1 MIVVSDQDLFADIR
15 PYNDDEV
22 APAIARLIADDEFIQ
37 AILHYRFPH
46 LSGPFGWLLSP
57 LVKFALK
64 RRWAKL
70 TTVLAVQQQVA
81 GFMDRMIDSTT
92 NNVSV
97 SGIEQL
103 TPGKAYLFVSNH
115 RDIAMDPALVNWCLH
130 HHGFDTVRIAIGDN
144 LLRKPCATELMKL
157 NKSFIVKRGAKGPRE
172 MLKNLSQLSGYIKQ
186 SLTEQHAIWI
196 AQKEGRAK
204 DGNDQTDP
212 AILKMFYM
220 EGKKRGEDFASY
232 MAGLNIVP
240 VCLSYEYDPCDIDK
254 INELWQKQ
262 TQGSYQKGEFEDI
275 DSIIKGI
282 VGFKGRV
289 HVAFGKPLT
298 DIPAEPE
305 QLASLIDQQIW
316 QQYRLYPVN
325 YLAAGQQHSD
335 ISEKVAE
342 LWQQRLQQLP
352 ASAAPMLSAL
362 YAAPLVKQQQLALQQ
377 PLMSQQ
383 PPTSQH
389 ESNQ

>member
-1 MIVVSDQDLFADIR
+1 MIPVSDQDLYADIR

-57 LVKFALK
+57 MVKFALK

-70 TTVLAVQQQVA
+70 NSVHAVQKQVA
-81 GFMDRMIDSTT
+81 SFMDRMIDNTT
-92 NNVSV
+92 NKITV
-97 SGIEQL
+97 SGLENL
-103 TPGKAYLFVSNH
+103 TASQAYLFVSNH

-130 HHGFDTVRIAIGDN
+130 HNGFDTVRIAIGDN
-144 LLRKPCATELMKL
+144 LLRKACATELMKL

-172 MLKNLSQLSGYIKQ
+172 MLKNFSQLSAYIKHSLQQQQ
-186 SLTEQHAIWI
+186 SVWI

-204 DGNDQTDP
+204 DGNDETDP

-220 EGKKRGEDFASY
+220 EGKKRGEDFATY

-254 INELWQKQ
+254 IKELWQKH
-262 TQGSYQKGEFEDI
+262 TEGSYQKGEFEDI

-282 VGFKGRV
+282 VGYKGRV

-298 DIPAEPE
+298 AVPAEPE
-305 QLASLIDQQIW
+305 QLAAVIDQQIW
-316 QQYRLYPVN
+316 QQYRLFPVN
-325 YLAAGQQHSD
+325 YLAAGQQHASVD
-335 ISEKVAE
+335 EAVIE
-342 LWQQRLQQLP
+342 LWQQRLQTLP
-352 ASAAPMLSAL
+352 TGAAPMLSAL
-362 YAAPLVKQQQLALQQ
+362 YAAPLIKQQLQQ
-377 PLMSQQ
+377 QTEHSA
-383 PPTSQH
+383 
-389 ESNQ
+389 

>member
-1 MIVVSDQDLFADIR
+1 VIPVPDQDLYADIR

-57 LVKFALK
+57 MVKFALK

-70 TTVLAVQQQVA
+70 NSVHAVQKQVA
-81 GFMDRMIDSTT
+81 SFMDRMIDNTT
-92 NNVSV
+92 NKITV
-97 SGIEQL
+97 SGLENL
-103 TPGKAYLFVSNH
+103 TPSQAYLFVSNH

-130 HHGFDTVRIAIGDN
+130 HNGFDTVRIAIGDN
-144 LLRKPCATELMKL
+144 LLRKACATELMKL

-172 MLKNLSQLSGYIKQ
+172 MLKNFSQLSAYIKHSLQQQQ
-186 SLTEQHAIWI
+186 SVWI

-204 DGNDQTDP
+204 DGNDETDP

-220 EGKKRGEDFASY
+220 EGKKRGEDFATY

-240 VCLSYEYDPCDIDK
+240 VCLSYEYDPCDINK
-254 INELWQKQ
+254 INELWQKH
-262 TQGSYQKGEFEDI
+262 TEGSYQKGEFEDI

-282 VGFKGRV
+282 VGYKGRV

-298 DIPAEPE
+298 TVPAEPE
-305 QLASLIDQQIW
+305 QLAAVIDQQIW
-316 QQYRLYPVN
+316 QQYRLFPVN
-325 YLAAGQQHSD
+325 YLAAGQQHVSVD
-335 ISEKVAE
+335 EAVVE
-342 LWQQRLQQLP
+342 LWQQRLQTLP
-352 ASAAPMLSAL
+352 TGAAPMLSAL
-362 YAAPLVKQQQLALQQ
+362 YAAPLIKQQLQLQTER
-377 PLMSQQ
+377 SV
-383 PPTSQH
+383 
-389 ESNQ
+389 

>member
-1 MIVVSDQDLFADIR
+1 MIPVSDQDLYADIR

-22 APAIARLIADDEFIQ
+22 ASAIARLIADDEFIQ

-57 LVKFALK
+57 MVKFVLK

-70 TTVLAVQQQVA
+70 NSVHAVQKQVA
-81 GFMDRMIDSTT
+81 GFMDRMIDNTT
-92 NNVSV
+92 DKITV
-97 SGIEQL
+97 SGMANL
-103 TPGKAYLFVSNH
+103 TPGQAYLFVSNH

-130 HHGFDTVRIAIGDN
+130 HNGFDTVRIAIGDN
-144 LLRKPCATELMKL
+144 LLRKACATELMKL

-172 MLKNLSQLSGYIKQ
+172 MLKNFSQLSAYIKHSLQQQQ
-186 SLTEQHAIWI
+186 SVWI

-204 DGNDQTDP
+204 DGNDETDP

-232 MAGLNIVP
+232 MAGLNMVP

-262 TQGSYQKGEFEDI
+262 TEGKYQKGEFEDI

-282 VGFKGRV
+282 VGYKGRV
-289 HVAFGKPLT
+289 HIAFGKPLT
-298 DIPAEPE
+298 TVPDEPE
-305 QLASLIDQQIW
+305 KLAALIDQQIW
-316 QQYRLYPVN
+316 QQYRLFPVN
-325 YLAAGQQHSD
+325 YLAAGQHHDSIDTAVIEQ
-335 ISEKVAE
+335 
-342 LWQQRLQQLP
+342 WQQRLQALP
-352 ASAAPMLSAL
+352 AAAAPMLCTL
-362 YAAPLVKQQQLALQQ
+362 YAAPLVKQRLHQQTEHQA
-377 PLMSQQ
+377 
-383 PPTSQH
+383 
-389 ESNQ
+389 

>member
-1 MIVVSDQDLFADIR
+1 MYVSEQDLYADIR
-15 PYNDDEV
+15 PYNDAEV

-70 TTVLAVQQQVA
+70 NTVHAVQKQVA

-92 NNVSV
+92 NKVTV

-103 TPGKAYLFVSNH
+103 QQDKAYLFISNH

-144 LLRKPCATELMKL
+144 LLRKACATELMKL

-172 MLKNLSQLSGYIKQ
+172 MLKNLSQLSGYIKH
-186 SLTEQHAIWI
+186 SLEQKHSIWI

-204 DGNDQTDP
+204 DGNDETDP

-220 EGKKRGEDFASY
+220 EGKKRGEEFASY

-240 VCLSYEYDPCDIDK
+240 VCLSYEYDPCDADK
-254 INELWQKQ
+254 VKELWHKQ
-262 TQGSYQKGEFEDI
+262 TQGAYQKAEFEDI

-282 VGFKGRV
+282 VGIKGRV
-289 HVAFGKPLT
+289 HVGFGKP
-298 DIPAEPE
+298 ISEVPAEPE
-305 QLASLIDQQIW
+305 QLAALIDQQIW
-316 QQYRLYPVN
+316 QQYRLFPIN
-325 YLAAGQQHSD
+325 YLAAGQEHTSVNEQ
-335 ISEKVAE
+335 VAQQ
-342 LWQQRLQQLP
+342 WQNRLQAVP
-352 ASAAPMLSAL
+352 VAAAPMLSAL
-362 YAAPLVKQQQLALQQ
+362 YAAPLVKQQQLDETL
-377 PLMSQQ
+377 
-383 PPTSQH
+383 
-389 ESNQ
+389 

>member
-1 MIVVSDQDLFADIR
+1 MIYVSEQDLYADIR
-15 PYNDDEV
+15 PYNDAEV

-70 TTVLAVQQQVA
+70 NTVHAVQKQVA

-92 NNVSV
+92 NKVTV

-103 TPGKAYLFVSNH
+103 QQDKAYLFISNH

-144 LLRKPCATELMKL
+144 LLRKACATELMKL

-172 MLKNLSQLSGYIKQ
+172 MLKNLSQLSGYIKH
-186 SLTEQHAIWI
+186 SLEQKHSIWI

-204 DGNDQTDP
+204 DGNDETDP

-220 EGKKRGEDFASY
+220 EGKKRGEEFASY

-240 VCLSYEYDPCDIDK
+240 VCLSYEYDPCDADK
-254 INELWQKQ
+254 VKELWHKQ
-262 TQGSYQKGEFEDI
+262 TQGAYQKAEFEDI

-282 VGFKGRV
+282 VGIKGRV
-289 HVAFGKPLT
+289 HVGFGKP
-298 DIPAEPE
+298 ISEVPAEPE
-305 QLASLIDQQIW
+305 QLAALIDQQIW
-316 QQYRLYPVN
+316 QQYRLFPIN
-325 YLAAGQQHSD
+325 YLAAGQEHTSVNEQ
-335 ISEKVAE
+335 VAQQ
-342 LWQQRLQQLP
+342 WQNRLQAVP
-352 ASAAPMLSAL
+352 VAAAPMLSAL
-362 YAAPLVKQQQLALQQ
+362 YAAPLVKQQQLDETL
-377 PLMSQQ
+377 
-383 PPTSQH
+383 
-389 ESNQ
+389 